1 MPCPMINIVIL
12 LSKIV
17 AHRFYCADVTIIQD
31 QCHSASTK
39 FSDLKGLNGYL
50 IAAVDC

>member
-1 MPCPMINIVIL
+1 MILHKTIL

-17 AHRFYCADVTIIQD
+17 AHGFHSADITIIQD
-31 QCHSASTK
+31 QCHSTSTK